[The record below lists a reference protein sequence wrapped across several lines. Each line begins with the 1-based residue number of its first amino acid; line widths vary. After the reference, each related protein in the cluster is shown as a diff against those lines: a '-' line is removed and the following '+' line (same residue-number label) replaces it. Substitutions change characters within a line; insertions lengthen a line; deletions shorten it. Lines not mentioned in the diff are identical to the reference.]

1 MGEFHINLIPTY
13 DDAHNLTDD
22 LQSVSSSPYSVT
34 VPKNRLR
41 SRSDLS
47 EVADRSVSTGALER
61 LVPNPNKIRVDRR
74 VVSDTNGDSNAN
86 SGPSLTHHLSHA
98 NLNTYNNNSSTNNLQ
113 TPQKLKSSVSYSS
126 LHRTP
131 NNNNFDTSF
140 QSLQS
145 EQSFHTAPSPDG
157 VLSSSPNETRLKF
170 QKSRDILRQGAP
182 SPLNLTPGNR
192 SVNATSP
199 HPPTPSAYLFENDSS
214 HKNQEQ
220 PSKQSPIQYSS
231 PHPIGNAI
239 SWKADEP
246 NNWTLDR
253 VLMFLDLYQ
262 FGPDWAQ
269 TFTERNIVE
278 GRFLEL
284 VSYQKLKALGHLSL
298 NNGEVD
304 TSPSRFIH
312 ILRKTLNRGTSSGTI
327 DVDALNSSQS
337 SDGTT
342 GRHAATSSPQ
352 AFTSPQ
358 MGSPVISQNS
368 PVPHHSPAPS
378 EPPPP
383 PPPPTNSAPPPPA
396 SNSAPPPPTSTPS
409 AVQAKAH
416 IPNSPSTS
424 SLTSPL
430 VPTTS
435 APADKITPRP
445 LKTNRPQRPMTA
457 YEGLYRTMK
466 SPVSPSGNFFRRTHH
481 KSSSSES
488 SILGEDGLPKE
499 EERKSRNLFSRLRRR
514 DRSSSKNRNSTIPPS
529 PVDHDG
535 AASLYSNESKDKTSS
550 PTLTS
555 SSGWAPPKPP
565 KVPIPNPTYNPPPL
579 PPRSG
584 SQQTPT
590 SASTHHSSLS
600 GFSVNSQP
608 APSTPLD
615 RYFTIT
621 QNDRMIL
628 VTLDNVHFVAADLK
642 NVLSVP
648 QATDVIAKALGLNTH
663 DLRFRLTDVGSE
675 ASEKLDE
682 EALSYFFS
690 DNKVMLS
697 NYKLLVES
705 ASPSATLAPAV
716 AAQTSSSVTSS
727 PGKSIYSLET
737 PSGGT
742 KYPATPSYLYT
753 KTQEPPGDYFSSQ
766 PPSKPT
772 RQPSQS
778 SIQTASDDQD
788 SFKVIR
794 PPPKK
799 EINFDNRRSSP
810 YDTLSRNTSFVAR
823 REAPRRPESSSSV
836 RVRSTAVNSY
846 TPGESEKFIPRP
858 YHGGSNRLVMRKP
871 VSAASSPVDQ
881 QSNDPTAAT
890 TAVSAAPQPSRLNP
904 KLSGNFTFGRSG
916 LKFKV
921 PNYQDKLQRRST
933 SSSVRVAPEQ
943 NFQENDIS
951 FDDIQFD
958 DDDDESDDGLWSK
971 KLTKPTEA
979 VSSTVSSTR
988 SSTSSSSDVW
998 AVRPPAEVVYDN
1010 LERFFPNADLDKPII
1025 DDVESPPTSPDKRE
1039 TLDYVK
1045 PRSMIIDQSQND
1057 RKATITPLTSKI
1069 KEEGTL
1075 EKEEKTPA
1083 AKFSRK
1089 TGTSRIKSIRV
1100 VAREASE
1107 ARKRFST
1114 SSTKSTMTN
1123 PALLRR
1129 RSTKMWG
1136 QKVVEATPNQIKK
1149 GHISTVRD
1157 QRGHLKKFVWV
1168 KGELIGVGTFGKV
1181 YLALNATTGDMM
1193 AVKQVEVRNK
1203 AAAEVGVGALHAEVG
1218 TMKNLDHF
1226 NIVQYLGFETMQ
1238 DHTYNLFLEY
1248 VPGGSVGSCLRNH
1261 GRFEENI
1268 VRFLTRQILEGLA
1281 YLHGCGIL
1289 HRDLK
1294 SDNLLLDLDGVCKI
1308 SDFGISKKSRD
1319 IYSNDAEMSM
1329 QGTIFWM
1336 APEVIHN
1343 VIHNEKQ
1350 GYSAKVD
1357 IWSLGCVVLEMFA
1370 GRRPWSNDE
1379 AIGAMYKL
1387 GNSRLAPPIP
1397 EDTKTF
1403 VSEDAKDFLDK
1414 CFIIDP
1420 EQRPTAQQLLD
1431 HPFCTLSQDFNF
1443 LDTSLAKVI
1452 RFNDKRP
1459 IQES

>member
-34 VPKNRLR
+34 LPKNRSR

-47 EVADRSVSTGALER
+47 EVADRSVSTGALDR
-61 LVPNPNKIRVDRR
+61 LVPNPGKIRVDRR
-74 VVSDTNGDSNAN
+74 VVSDSHGDPSVSASQN
-86 SGPSLTHHLSHA
+86 GPSLTHHLSHA
-98 NLNTYNNNSSTNNLQ
+98 NLNTYNNNLH

-131 NNNNFDTSF
+131 NNNFDTSF

-157 VLSSSPNETRLKF
+157 LLSSSPNDRLKF

-199 HPPTPSAYLFENDSS
+199 HPPTPSAYLFENETQ
-214 HKNQEQ
+214 QE
-220 PSKQSPIQYSS
+220 PPKQSPIQYSS

-246 NNWTLDR
+246 ANWTLDR

-269 TFTERNIVE
+269 TFKERNIVE
-278 GRFLEL
+278 NRFLEL

-298 NNGEVD
+298 SNGEVD

-342 GRHAATSSPQ
+342 AGRQTAQGSTSSPQ
-352 AFTSPQ
+352 QPFSPQ
-358 MGSPVISQNS
+358 NGSPVISQNS
-368 PVPHHSPAPS
+368 PVPHHSPAPT

-383 PPPPTNSAPPPPA
+383 PPTSAPPPPA
-396 SNSAPPPPTSTPS
+396 FPQP
-409 AVQAKAH
+409 KAH

-430 VPTTS
+430 VPTSS

-488 SILGEDGLPKE
+488 SILGEDGQPKE

-514 DRSSSKNRNSTIPPS
+514 DRSSSKSRGTIPPS
-529 PVDHDG
+529 PVEPDG
-535 AASLYSNESKDKTSS
+535 SSIYSNDSKDKVS

-565 KVPIPNPTYNPPPL
+565 KVPIPNPSFNPPPL

-600 GFSVNSQP
+600 GFSVSSQP

-615 RYFTIT
+615 RYFTT
-621 QNDRMIL
+621 TKNDRMIL

-648 QATDVIAKALGLNTH
+648 QATDVIAKALDLNTR
-663 DLRFRLTDVGSE
+663 DLRFRLTDIGSE

-682 EALSYFFS
+682 EALSYVFS
-690 DNKVMLS
+690 DGKVMLS

-705 ASPSATLAPAV
+705 ASPSATLGPV
-716 AAQTSSSVTSS
+716 STAQSASSVTSS
-727 PGKSIYSLET
+727 PGKSVYSLET

-753 KTQEPPGDYFSSQ
+753 KPQEAAGDYFSSQ
-766 PPSKPT
+766 PPSKLT
-772 RQPSQS
+772 RQPSQT
-778 SIQTASDDQD
+778 SIQTAMDDQD

-881 QSNDPTAAT
+881 QSNDPTAN
-890 TAVSAAPQPSRLNP
+890 VPPSAPQPSRLNP

-933 SSSVRVAPEQ
+933 ASSVRVPPEQ

-979 VSSTVSSTR
+979 VSSAVSSTR
-988 SSTSSSSDVW
+988 TSTSSSSDVW

-1025 DDVESPPTSPDKRE
+1025 DDIESPPASPDKRE

-1045 PRSMIIDQSQND
+1045 PRSMIIDQAQE
-1057 RKATITPLTSKI
+1057 RKAAITPLTKVADI
-1069 KEEGTL
+1069 KEESTP
-1075 EKEEKTPA
+1075 EKDEKP
-1083 AKFSRK
+1083 KFSRK

-1114 SSTKSTMTN
+1114 SSTKSTATN

-1261 GRFEENI
+1261 GRFAENI

-1397 EDTKTF
+1397 EDTKKF
-1403 VSEDAKDFLDK
+1403 VSDDAKDFLDK

-1420 EQRPTAQQLLD
+1420 EQRPTARQLLD
-1431 HPFCTLSQDFNF
+1431 HPFCKLDQDFNF

>member
-1 MGEFHINLIPTY
+1 MGEFHINLIPTF

-47 EVADRSVSTGALER
+47 EVADRSVSTGALDR
-61 LVPNPNKIRVDRR
+61 LVPNPNKVRVDRR
-74 VVSDTNGDSNAN
+74 VVSDTNGDPGTNT
-86 SGPSLTHHLSHA
+86 GFGQGQGLTHHMSHA
-98 NLNTYNNNSSTNNLQ
+98 NLNTNTALQ
-113 TPQKLKSSVSYSS
+113 TPQKLKSSVSHSS

-131 NNNNFDTSF
+131 NNNFDTSFQSF

-157 VLSSSPNETRLKF
+157 LLSSSPNDSRLKF
-170 QKSRDILRQGAP
+170 KPSRDILRQGAP

-192 SVNATSP
+192 SVNTTSP

-214 HKNQEQ
+214 GNHQDQALCK
-220 PSKQSPIQYSS
+220 SSPIQYSS

-246 NNWTLDR
+246 SNWTLDR

-269 TFTERNIVE
+269 TFTDRNIVE

-327 DVDALNSSQS
+327 DVDMLSEGATTVGRATQGSSNS
-337 SDGTT
+337 
-342 GRHAATSSPQ
+342 TSSPQQ

-358 MGSPVISQNS
+358 TSSPVISQKS
-368 PVPHHSPAPS
+368 PVPHHSPAPL

-383 PPPPTNSAPPPPA
+383 PPSSSTTSG
-396 SNSAPPPPTSTPS
+396 PPPTQPFTSS
-409 AVQAKAH
+409 APQTH

-430 VPTTS
+430 VPTSS

-488 SILGEDGLPKE
+488 SILGEDGLPKDGAGTTD
-499 EERKSRNLFSRLRRR
+499 ERKSRNLFSRLRRR
-514 DRSSSKNRNSTIPPS
+514 DRSSSKNRSSVVIPPS
-529 PVDHDG
+529 PVDQDG
-535 AASLYSNESKDKTSS
+535 ASSLYSNESRDKTSS
-550 PTLTS
+550 PTLAS
-555 SSGWAPPKPP
+555 SSAWAPPKPP

-615 RYFTIT
+615 RYFTTT
-621 QNDRMIL
+621 QNDRVIL
-628 VTLDNVHFVAADLK
+628 VTLDNVHFVVADLK

-648 QATDVIAKALGLNTH
+648 QATDVIAKALDLNTH

-690 DNKVMLS
+690 DSKVMLS

-705 ASPSATLAPAV
+705 SVSPLATLAPSV
-716 AAQTSSSVTSS
+716 AAAGQTAASSATSS

-737 PSGGT
+737 PSGGS

-871 VSAASSPVDQ
+871 VSAASSPVDV
-881 QSNDPTAAT
+881 QSNDPTDSGT
-890 TAVSAAPQPSRLNP
+890 THSAAPPPSRLNP

-933 SSSVRVAPEQ
+933 ASSVRVAPEQ

-979 VSSTVSSTR
+979 VSSAVSSTR
-988 SSTSSSSDVW
+988 TSTSSSSDVW

-1025 DDVESPPTSPDKRE
+1025 DDVESPPTSPDKRSD

-1045 PRSMIIDQSQND
+1045 PRSMIIDQSLHD
-1057 RKATITPLTSKI
+1057 RKATITPLTSKVSDI

-1075 EKEEKTPA
+1075 EKEEKP

-1203 AAAEVGVGALHAEVG
+1203 AAAEAGVGALHAEVG

-1281 YLHGCGIL
+1281 YLHTCGIL

-1397 EDTKTF
+1397 EDTRKF
-1403 VSEDAKDFLDK
+1403 VSDDAKDFLDK
-1414 CFIIDP
+1414 CFIM
-1420 EQRPTAQQLLD
+1420 
-1431 HPFCTLSQDFNF
+1431 
-1443 LDTSLAKVI
+1443 
-1452 RFNDKRP
+1452 
-1459 IQES
+1459 